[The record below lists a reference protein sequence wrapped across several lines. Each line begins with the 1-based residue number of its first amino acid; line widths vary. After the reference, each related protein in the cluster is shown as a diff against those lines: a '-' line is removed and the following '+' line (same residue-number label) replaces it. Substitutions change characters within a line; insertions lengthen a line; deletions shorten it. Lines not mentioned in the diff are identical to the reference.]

1 MIIGIPVYMSP
12 EQVDGSAVDQRTD
25 IYAFGV
31 IRYEMLTGRVPLD
44 GDTPFIG
51 R

>member
-1 MIIGIPVYMSP
+1 MIFGTPVYMSP

-31 IRYEMLTGRVPLD
+31 ILYEMLKGRAPFE